1 MKRVSGIRHIQVET
15 VLVHGPETAQ
25 AIGQASSTR
34 RQAYNLAVE
43 HCLAHPN
50 APYNQVQALLTQ
62 QRKEDPEHWAHSK
75 LALQRPGLKQGYNSV
90 KAFHKADA
98 TVLRE
103 CLREVRYREKNHPE
117 TGRAKPPR
125 HGNRPERDP
134 DSKKLFLK
142 RGRKPEY
149 LRVDEAG
156 AISLIPDQNGKTA
169 RAITVCGMTL
179 RLTKPVPADTDIRAV
194 TLVEAR
200 PARLKRRAKRNG
212 EKPRHNRDLAEKRYE
227 VRIHR
232 RLPDPKPTDTLET
245 LGLDPGIARLITD
258 SDGDVHQ
265 MDQTAQERLE
275 QLGESKD
282 IKQNAIARLNKIHPG
297 QPGSRQI
304 RKLQKEIR
312 ALNSKIEGIRN
323 NQECRIARTIANK
336 AARKKGQAPRNV
348 ACEKTQIKNMV
359 RSARGTMENPGR
371 NVAQKSGLNRSIH
384 RCRWGR
390 VKTRIANACE
400 RQGTAYFEVRA
411 ANSSLRCSRCG
422 HTSRE
427 NRKSQAE
434 FQCTRCGHQDNAD
447 RNAAVNHA
455 KAANPQLYRY
465 LTRWM
470 KRKRLP
476 KRKPWGR
483 GEWSPQR
490 PRTRVHRSAVL
501 YEGKPSRGCD
511 RKIARASGTASGP
524 GGDIPTGEIPAR
536 TASQR
541 VVPGGTTNPSAPPSG
556 ALRGTVQKTSR
567 S

>member
-1 MKRVSGIRHIQVET
+1 M
-15 VLVHGPETAQ
+15 
-25 AIGQASSTR
+25 
-34 RQAYNLAVE
+34 AVE

-62 QRKEDPEHWAHSK
+62 RRQSEPEHWDHSR
-75 LALQRPGLKQGYNSV
+75 LAVQRPGLKQGYNAV
-90 KAFHKADA
+90 RAFHKADA
-98 TVLRE
+98 AVLQE
-103 CLREVRYREKNHPE
+103 CVKETRYREKSSGR
-117 TGRAKPPR
+117 TGKARPPR

-134 DSKKLFLK
+134 GSQRLFLK
-142 RGRKPEY
+142 RDRKPEY
-149 LRVDEAG
+149 LRVDEAE
-156 AISLIPDQNGKTA
+156 AISLIPDQNGGTA
-169 RAITVCGMTL
+169 STIKVSNMTL
-179 RLTKPVPADTDIRAV
+179 RLTRPVPADTCVRAV

-212 EKPRHNRDLAEKRYE
+212 QKPKHNRDLADKRYQ

-245 LGLDPGIARLITD
+245 LGLDPGVVRLITD
-258 SDGDVHQ
+258 SDGDTHQ

-275 QLGESKD
+275 QLGKSKD
-282 IKQNAIARLNKIHPG
+282 IKQNAIARLNRIHPG
-297 QPGSRQI
+297 QPNSRQA

-323 NQECRIARTIANK
+323 NQECRIAQTIAGK

-384 RCRWGR
+384 QCRWGR

-400 RQGTAYFEVRA
+400 QQGTAYFEVRA
-411 ANSSLRCSRCG
+411 TNSSTTCSRCG

-434 FQCTRCGHQDNAD
+434 FQCISCNHRGNAD
-447 RNAAVNHA
+447 HNAAVNHA
-455 KAANPQLYRY
+455 RAANPQLYRH

-470 KRKRLP
+470 KRKILP
-476 KRKPWGR
+476 KKKPGGR
-483 GEWSPQR
+483 ESP
-490 PRTRVHRSAVL
+490 
-501 YEGKPSRGCD
+501 

-524 GGDIPTGEIPAR
+524 GGDIPTREIPAR
-536 TASQR
+536 TASQM
-541 VVPGGTTNPSAPPSG
+541 A
-556 ALRGTVQKTSR
+556 QKASR